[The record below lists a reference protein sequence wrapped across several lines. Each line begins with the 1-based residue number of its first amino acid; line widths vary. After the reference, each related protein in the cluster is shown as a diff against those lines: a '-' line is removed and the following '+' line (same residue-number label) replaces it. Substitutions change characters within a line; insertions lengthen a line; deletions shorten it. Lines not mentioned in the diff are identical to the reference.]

1 MVWVL
6 AAGLALLALGLGIK
20 VALLRHGMKALRRDL
35 VERRGQDTNTLLS
48 LPCRD
53 RELRKLAS
61 ALNQELRALRQE
73 RLRYQ
78 QGDKELK
85 EAVVNISHDL
95 RTPLTAISGYLQLL
109 QGQDLPPDTRRYLEQ
124 IDGRAQAMKRLT
136 EELFRYSVVVS
147 EEKLAWEPVDL
158 CRAVE
163 EALLSFYGAL
173 EGRGIEPQ
181 VRLPEEK
188 VERLLDPAALSRVL
202 GNILTN
208 ALKYSAGDLEVTLE
222 ERGRLTFS
230 NAAPGLDPVAA
241 GRLFDRFYTVEAAR
255 NSTGLGLSIAKVLTE
270 RMGGTLEAAYEA
282 GRLTLTADFPK
293 KSQDTSQ

>member
-6 AAGLALLALGLGIK
+6 AAGLALVALGLGIK
-20 VALLRHGMKALRRDL
+20 VALLRHGIKGLRRDL

-53 RELRKLAS
+53 RELRRLAS
-61 ALNQELRALRQE
+61 ALNQELRTLRQE

-109 QGQDLPPDTRRYLEQ
+109 KSQELPPDAQRYLGQ
-124 IDGRAQAMKRLT
+124 IESRTESMKRLT

-147 EEKLAWEPVDL
+147 EENLAREPVDL
-158 CRAVE
+158 RRAVE

-181 VRLPEEK
+181 VRLPEEP
-188 VERLLDPAALSRVL
+188 VVRQLDPSALSRVL

-222 ERGRLTFS
+222 ESGRLTFS

-255 NSTGLGLSIAKVLTE
+255 NSTGLGLSIAKELTQ
-270 RMGGTLEAAYEA
+270 RMGGSIGAELH
-282 GRLTLTADFPK
+282 GGTLTVWLK
-293 KSQDTSQ
+293 L

>member
-6 AAGLALLALGLGIK
+6 AAGLALLALGLGWK
-20 VALLRHGMKALRRDL
+20 VALLRHGIKGLRRDL
-35 VERRGQDTNTLLS
+35 AERRGQDTNTLLS

-53 RELRKLAS
+53 RELRRLAS
-61 ALNQELRALRQE
+61 ALNQELRALRKE

-124 IDGRAQAMKRLT
+124 IGGRTQAMKRLT

-147 EEKLAWEPVDL
+147 EENLAREPVDL
-158 CRAVE
+158 RRAVE

-181 VRLPEEK
+181 VRLPETP
-188 VERLLDPAALSRVL
+188 VIRQLDPAAVNRVL

-222 ERGRLTFS
+222 ESGRLTFS

-255 NSTGLGLSIAKVLTE
+255 NSTGLGLSIAKELTQ
-270 RMGGTLEAAYEA
+270 RMGGSIGAELH
-282 GRLTLTADFPK
+282 GGTLTVWLEL
-293 KSQDTSQ
+293 

>member
-6 AAGLALLALGLGIK
+6 AAGFALLALGLGWK
-20 VALLRHGMKALRRDL
+20 VALLRHGIKGLRRDL

-53 RELRKLAS
+53 RELRRLAS

-109 QGQDLPPDTRRYLEQ
+109 QGQDLPPDARRYLEQ
-124 IDGRAQAMKRLT
+124 IGGRTQAMKRLT
-136 EELFRYSVVVS
+136 EELFRYSVVML
-147 EEKLAWEPVDL
+147 EENLAGEPVDL
-158 CRAVE
+158 RRAVE

-181 VRLPEEK
+181 VRLPETP
-188 VERLLDPAALSRVL
+188 VIRQLNPAAVNRVL

-222 ERGRLTFS
+222 ESGRLTFS

-255 NSTGLGLSIAKVLTE
+255 NSTGLGLSIAKELTQ
-270 RMGGTLEAAYEA
+270 RMSGEMGAELHGGTLTVW
-282 GRLTLTADFPK
+282 LKL
-293 KSQDTSQ
+293 

>member
-6 AAGLALLALGLGIK
+6 AAGFALLALGLGWK
-20 VALLRHGMKALRRDL
+20 VALLRHGIKGLRRDL
-35 VERRGQDTNTLLS
+35 VERRGQETNTLLS

-53 RELRKLAS
+53 RELRRLAS

-109 QGQDLPPDTRRYLEQ
+109 QGQDLPSDTRRYLEQ
-124 IDGRAQAMKRLT
+124 IESRTESMKRLT

-147 EEKLAWEPVDL
+147 EENLAREPVDL
-158 CRAVE
+158 RRAVE

-181 VRLPEEK
+181 VRLPETP
-188 VERLLDPAALSRVL
+188 VIRQLDPAAVNRVL

-222 ERGRLTFS
+222 ESGRLTFS

-255 NSTGLGLSIAKVLTE
+255 NSTGLGLSIAKELTQ
-270 RMGGTLEAAYEA
+270 RMGGEMGAELHN
-282 GRLTLTADFPK
+282 GRLTVWLEL
-293 KSQDTSQ
+293 

>member
-6 AAGLALLALGLGIK
+6 AAGLALVALGLGIK
-20 VALLRHGMKALRRDL
+20 VALLRHGIKGLRRDL

-53 RELRKLAS
+53 RELRRLAS
-61 ALNQELRALRQE
+61 ALNQELRTLRQE

-109 QGQDLPPDTRRYLEQ
+109 KSQELPPDAQRYLGQ
-124 IDGRAQAMKRLT
+124 IESRTESMKRLT

-147 EEKLAWEPVDL
+147 EENLAREPVDL
-158 CRAVE
+158 RRAVE

-173 EGRGIEPQ
+173 EGRGIDPQ
-181 VRLPEEK
+181 VRLPEEP
-188 VERLLDPAALSRVL
+188 VVRQLDPSALSRVL

-208 ALKYSAGDLEVTLE
+208 ALKYSAGNLEVALE
-222 ERGRLTFS
+222 ESGRLTFS
-230 NAAPGLDPVAA
+230 NSAPGLDPVAA

-255 NSTGLGLSIAKVLTE
+255 NSTGLGLSIAKELTQ
-270 RMGGTLEAAYEA
+270 RMGGSIGAALHS
-282 GRLTLTADFPK
+282 GTLTVWVEFPRQELDRK
-293 KSQDTSQ
+293 

>member
-6 AAGLALLALGLGIK
+6 AAGLALLALGLGWK
-20 VALLRHGMKALRRDL
+20 VALLRHGIKGLRRDL
-35 VERRGQDTNTLLS
+35 VERRGQETNTLLS

-53 RELRKLAS
+53 RELRRLAS

-124 IDGRAQAMKRLT
+124 IESRTESMKRLT

-147 EEKLAWEPVDL
+147 EENLAREPVDL
-158 CRAVE
+158 RRAVE

-181 VRLPEEK
+181 VRLPETP
-188 VERLLDPAALSRVL
+188 VIRQLDPAAVNRVL

-222 ERGRLTFS
+222 ESGRLTFS

-255 NSTGLGLSIAKVLTE
+255 NSTGLGLSIAKELTQ
-270 RMGGTLEAAYEA
+270 RMGGEMGAELHN
-282 GRLTLTADFPK
+282 GRLTVWLEL
-293 KSQDTSQ
+293 

>member
-6 AAGLALLALGLGIK
+6 AAGLALLALGLGWK
-20 VALLRHGMKALRRDL
+20 VALLRHGIKGLRRDL

-53 RELRKLAS
+53 RELRRLAS
-61 ALNQELRALRQE
+61 ALNDELRALRQE

-109 QGQDLPPDTRRYLEQ
+109 KSQELPPDAQRYLGQ
-124 IDGRAQAMKRLT
+124 IESRTESMKRLT

-147 EEKLAWEPVDL
+147 EENLAREPVDL
-158 CRAVE
+158 RRAVE

-173 EGRGIEPQ
+173 EGRGIDPQ
-181 VRLPEEK
+181 VRLPEEP
-188 VERLLDPAALSRVL
+188 VVRQLDPSALSRVL

-208 ALKYSAGDLEVTLE
+208 ALKYSAGTLEVALE
-222 ERGRLTFS
+222 ESGRLTFS
-230 NAAPGLDPVAA
+230 NSAPGLDPVAA

-255 NSTGLGLSIAKVLTE
+255 NSTGLGLSIAKELTQ
-270 RMGGTLEAAYEA
+270 RMGGSIGAALHS
-282 GRLTLTADFPK
+282 GTLTVWVEFPREELDRK
-293 KSQDTSQ
+293 

>member
-6 AAGLALLALGLGIK
+6 AAGLALVALGLGIK
-20 VALLRHGMKALRRDL
+20 VALLRHGIKELRRDL

-53 RELRKLAS
+53 RELRRLAS

-124 IDGRAQAMKRLT
+124 IGGRAQAMKRLT

-147 EEKLAWEPVDL
+147 EETLAREPVDL
-158 CRAVE
+158 RRAVE

-255 NSTGLGLSIAKVLTE
+255 NSTGLGLSIAKELTQ
-270 RMGGTLEAAYEA
+270 RMDGSIGAALHGGTLTVWVE
-282 GRLTLTADFPK
+282 FPRQELDRK
-293 KSQDTSQ
+293 

>member
-6 AAGLALLALGLGIK
+6 AAGFALLALGLGWK
-20 VALLRHGMKALRRDL
+20 VALLRHGIKGLRRDL

-53 RELRKLAS
+53 RELRRLAS

-109 QGQDLPPDTRRYLEQ
+109 QGQDLPPDARRYLEQ
-124 IDGRAQAMKRLT
+124 IGGRTQAMKRLT

-147 EEKLAWEPVDL
+147 EENLAREPVDL
-158 CRAVE
+158 RRAVE

-188 VERLLDPAALSRVL
+188 VERLLDPAAVNRVL

-222 ERGRLTFS
+222 ESGRLTFS
-230 NAAPGLDPVAA
+230 NSAPGLDPVAA

-255 NSTGLGLSIAKVLTE
+255 NSTGLGLSIAKELTQ
-270 RMGGTLEAAYEA
+270 RMGGEMGAELHN
-282 GRLTLTADFPK
+282 GRLTVWLEL
-293 KSQDTSQ
+293 

>member
-6 AAGLALLALGLGIK
+6 AAGLALVALGLGIK
-20 VALLRHGMKALRRDL
+20 VALLRHGIKGLRRDL

-53 RELRKLAS
+53 RELRRLAS
-61 ALNQELRALRQE
+61 ALNQELRTLRQE

-109 QGQDLPPDTRRYLEQ
+109 KSQELPPDAQRYLGQ
-124 IDGRAQAMKRLT
+124 IESRTESMKRLT

-147 EEKLAWEPVDL
+147 EENLAREPVDL
-158 CRAVE
+158 RRAVE

-173 EGRGIEPQ
+173 EGRGIDPQ
-181 VRLPEEK
+181 VRLPEEP
-188 VERLLDPAALSRVL
+188 VVRQLDPSALSRVL

-208 ALKYSAGDLEVTLE
+208 ALKYSAGNLEVALE
-222 ERGRLTFS
+222 ESGRLTFS
-230 NAAPGLDPVAA
+230 NSAPGLDPVAA

-255 NSTGLGLSIAKVLTE
+255 NSTGLGLSIAKELTQ
-270 RMGGTLEAAYEA
+270 RMGGEMGAELH
-282 GRLTLTADFPK
+282 GGTLTVWLK
-293 KSQDTSQ
+293 L

>member
-6 AAGLALLALGLGIK
+6 AAGLALLALGLGWK
-20 VALLRHGMKALRRDL
+20 VALLRHGIKGLRRDL
-35 VERRGQDTNTLLS
+35 AERRGQDTNTLLS

-53 RELRKLAS
+53 RELRRLAS

-109 QGQDLPPDTRRYLEQ
+109 QGQDLPPDTQRYLEQ
-124 IDGRAQAMKRLT
+124 IGGRTQAMKRLT

-147 EEKLAWEPVDL
+147 EENLAREPVDL
-158 CRAVE
+158 RRAVE

-181 VRLPEEK
+181 VRLPETP
-188 VERLLDPAALSRVL
+188 VIRQLDPAAVNRVL

-222 ERGRLTFS
+222 ESGRLTFS
-230 NAAPGLDPVAA
+230 NSAPGLDPVAA

-255 NSTGLGLSIAKVLTE
+255 NSTGLGLSIAKELTQ
-270 RMGGTLEAAYEA
+270 RMSGEMGAELHG
-282 GRLTLTADFPK
+282 GRLTVWLEL
-293 KSQDTSQ
+293 

>member
-6 AAGLALLALGLGIK
+6 AAGLALLALGLGWK
-20 VALLRHGMKALRRDL
+20 VALLRHGIKGLRRDL
-35 VERRGQDTNTLLS
+35 AERRGQDTNTLLS

-53 RELRKLAS
+53 RELRRLAS

-109 QGQDLPPDTRRYLEQ
+109 QGQELPPDTRRYLEQ
-124 IDGRAQAMKRLT
+124 IGGRTQAMKRLT

-147 EEKLAWEPVDL
+147 EENLAREPVDL
-158 CRAVE
+158 RRAVE

-181 VRLPEEK
+181 VRLPETP
-188 VERLLDPAALSRVL
+188 VIRQLDPAAVNRVL

-222 ERGRLTFS
+222 ESGRLTFS

-255 NSTGLGLSIAKVLTE
+255 NSTGLGLSIAKELTQ
-270 RMGGTLEAAYEA
+270 RMGGEMGAELHN
-282 GRLTLTADFPK
+282 GRLTVWLEL
-293 KSQDTSQ
+293 

>member
-6 AAGLALLALGLGIK
+6 AAGLALLALGLGWK
-20 VALLRHGMKALRRDL
+20 VALLRHGIKGLRRDL
-35 VERRGQDTNTLLS
+35 AERRGQDTNTLLS

-53 RELRKLAS
+53 RELQRLAS

-85 EAVVNISHDL
+85 EAVANISHDL

-124 IDGRAQAMKRLT
+124 IGGRTQAMKRLT

-147 EEKLAWEPVDL
+147 EENLAQEPVDL
-158 CRAVE
+158 RRAVE

-188 VERLLDPAALSRVL
+188 VERLLDPAAVNRVL

-222 ERGRLTFS
+222 ESGRLTFS
-230 NAAPGLDPVAA
+230 NSAPGLDPVAA

-255 NSTGLGLSIAKVLTE
+255 NSTGLGLSIAKELTQ
-270 RMGGTLEAAYEA
+270 RMGGSIGAELH
-282 GRLTLTADFPK
+282 GGTLTVWLK
-293 KSQDTSQ
+293 L

>member
-6 AAGLALLALGLGIK
+6 AAGFALLALGLGWK
-20 VALLRHGMKALRRDL
+20 VALLRHGIKGLRRDL
-35 VERRGQDTNTLLS
+35 VERRGQETNTLLS

-53 RELRKLAS
+53 RELRRLAS

-124 IDGRAQAMKRLT
+124 IGGRTQAMKRLT

-147 EEKLAWEPVDL
+147 EENLAREPVDL
-158 CRAVE
+158 RRAVE

-181 VRLPEEK
+181 VRLPETP
-188 VERLLDPAALSRVL
+188 VIRQLDPAAVNRVL

-222 ERGRLTFS
+222 ESGRLTFS

-255 NSTGLGLSIAKVLTE
+255 NSTGLGLSIAKELTQ
-270 RMGGTLEAAYEA
+270 RMGGSIGAELH
-282 GRLTLTADFPK
+282 GGTLTVWLEL
-293 KSQDTSQ
+293 

>member
-6 AAGLALLALGLGIK
+6 AAGLALVALGLGIK
-20 VALLRHGMKALRRDL
+20 VALLRHGIKALRQDL

-53 RELRKLAS
+53 RELRRLAS

-124 IDGRAQAMKRLT
+124 IGGRTQAMKRLT

-147 EEKLAWEPVDL
+147 EENLAREPVDL
-158 CRAVE
+158 RRAVE

-181 VRLPEEK
+181 VRLPAEK
-188 VERLLDPAALSRVL
+188 VERLLDPAAVNRVL

-222 ERGRLTFS
+222 ESGRLTFS
-230 NAAPGLDPVAA
+230 NSAPGLDPVAA

-255 NSTGLGLSIAKVLTE
+255 NSTGLGLSIAKELTQ
-270 RMGGTLEAAYEA
+270 RMGGSIGAELH
-282 GRLTLTADFPK
+282 GGTLTVWLK
-293 KSQDTSQ
+293 L

>member
-6 AAGLALLALGLGIK
+6 AAGLALVALGLGLK
-20 VALLRHGMKALRRDL
+20 VALLRHGMKALRQDL

-53 RELRKLAS
+53 RELRRLAS

-124 IDGRAQAMKRLT
+124 IDNRTQAMKRLT

-147 EEKLAWEPVDL
+147 EETLAREPVDL
-158 CRAVE
+158 RRAD
-163 EALLSFYGAL
+163 LSRCAVVIGS
-173 EGRGIEPQ
+173 EGRGVSREVLDQCAQTLKIPM
-181 VRLPEEK
+181 R
-188 VERLLDPAALSRVL
+188 ERCESL
-202 GNILTN
+202 
-208 ALKYSAGDLEVTLE
+208 
-222 ERGRLTFS
+222 
-230 NAAPGLDPVAA
+230 NAAAA
-241 GRLFDRFYTVEAAR
+241 AAV
-255 NSTGLGLSIAKVLTE
+255 VLWE
-270 RMGGTLEAAYEA
+270 MAR
-282 GRLTLTADFPK
+282 
-293 KSQDTSQ
+293 